1 MGGRVPGRGP
11 VAAFVDLS
19 TVEPEQAVEERAH
32 RKDSEGNHSDS
43 AERDVPTVFQRP
55 SAKTNRSNPVRL
67 EPSWL

>member
-43 AERDVPTVFQRP
+43 RRA
-55 SAKTNRSNPVRL
+55 
-67 EPSWL
+67 